1 MSFAIFAQAPTG
13 GGIALGA
20 TLTSGTPASAMVS
33 EPVEG
38 GALPPAPMGV
48 VIRGFINVTS
58 GATAGAY
65 SIKCYQGVG
74 TGGTQIG
81 LAAGDTFQTIASSP
95 SQVQYSFTDT
105 NVQKAPNGVYTIV
118 ITAAGSNG
126 VFNDGAIE
134 VYVPMQ
140 GSES

>member
-1 MSFAIFAQAPTG
+1 MSFASFAQAPTG
-13 GGIALGA
+13 GGVALGA
-20 TLTSGTPASAMVS
+20 TLTSGTQAAVMQS
-33 EPVEG
+33 EPVED

-65 SIKCYQGVG
+65 AIKCFQGSG
-74 TGGTQIG
+74 LAGTQVG

-95 SQVQYSFTDT
+95 SQVHFSFTDT
-105 NVQKAPNGVYTIV
+105 NVQKAANGVYTIGV
-118 ITAAGSNG
+118 TAAGSNG

-140 GSES
+140 GSEI